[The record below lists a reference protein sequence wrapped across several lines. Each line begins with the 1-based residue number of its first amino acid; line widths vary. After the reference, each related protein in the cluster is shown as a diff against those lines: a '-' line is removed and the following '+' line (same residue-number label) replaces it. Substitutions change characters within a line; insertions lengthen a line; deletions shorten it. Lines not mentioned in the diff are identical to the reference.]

1 MTIKTPNLPPPGS
14 PNSWGPNHNQN
25 TLGAWLIA
33 NPDFEDRPATIEQFL
48 GPGYLDIDPDQNPHL
63 PKGVGIRPGVKQA
76 LVDIFGTELDPRS
89 ISDKREALFTGGIG
103 IGKTTMASVA
113 LAYMVHW
120 VCCLHDP
127 QAYFGMLPG
136 SRIAFM
142 LMSTKD
148 SQAKEVL
155 FGDIKARI
163 NVADWFK
170 NMETPWKG
178 NTPYDPEYRNQLRF
192 PKDIWVIPGNSAE
205 TTFEGYNILGG
216 ILDEGDS
223 HKVTE
228 NKDYAQEGWRTIKA
242 RVTSRFTD
250 PETNTHRG
258 LLIAIGQ
265 MKAAEGFMAR
275 MKKTML
281 DANEKREQQ
290 GLKPECKVVEMAI
303 WESIGWERFRDKKTG
318 KIDIFYFDIT
328 RRIVVPEGPALHLK
342 GKLDAKTDTII
353 PIPMNYW
360 SDFDL
365 NPVQALK
372 DHAGIPPSVED
383 PFIATPD
390 RVDEAQEKWHRR
402 FDFTPVG
409 SKPHQPEFSDELHGD
424 ALKRVLHV
432 DIAYASGGDALGM
445 AMAHIPELVEIDG
458 ELKPII
464 VFDWLLRIK
473 PSGGQTLML
482 KDFRRIIREMRD
494 DRKYK
499 INLVTLDGFQSQD
512 SIQLLREARF
522 NTDLLSVD
530 RNKAP
535 YEELREAIYER
546 RVEFPK
552 YMTYLKKGETEKV
565 NIARKELLELTDTG
579 RKIDHPLKGS
589 KDVADAMAGCVYAL
603 MSGTQFRRGAKRP
616 GSGQYDPD
624 AVPDL
629 SSFVAKRVPV
639 GAGAALS
646 PAALGQGNQPQG
658 KMSTQG
664 YGPHNF
670 PNLPVD
676 PFKELRRPG
685 MH

>member
-1 MTIKTPNLPPPGS
+1 MTIKTPNLPPPGAS
-14 PNSWGPNHNQN
+14 NSWGPGQGQN
-25 TLGAWLIA
+25 DLTAWLIA

-76 LVDIFGTELDPRS
+76 LIDIFGEDIDPQCVS
-89 ISDKREALFTGGIG
+89 LCREALFTGGIG

-127 QAYFGMLPG
+127 QSFFGLLPG

-170 NMETPWKG
+170 HLDTPWKAKSK
-178 NTPYDPEYRNQLRF
+178 TPYDPEYRNQMRF

-228 NKDYAQEGWRTIKA
+228 NKDYAEEGWRTIRN
-242 RVTSRFTD
+242 RVTSRFTN
-250 PETNTHRG
+250 PLTGEHRG

-275 MKKTML
+275 MKKKML
-281 DANEKREQQ
+281 ESDDKRERE
-290 GLKPECKVVEMAI
+290 GKKPQNKVVEMAI

-318 KIDIFYFDIT
+318 KIPIFYYDIN
-328 RRIVVPEGPALHLK
+328 RRIIVPEGPALHLK
-342 GKLDAKTDTII
+342 GTGNRSDTII
-353 PIPMNYW
+353 PIPENYRN
-360 SDFDL
+360 DFDL

-372 DHAGIPPSVED
+372 DHAGIPPSVDD

-390 RVDEAQEKWHRR
+390 RVDLAQTKWHERYPHLPA
-402 FDFTPVG
+402 PVG
-409 SKPHQPEFSDELHGD
+409 SKPHQPEFSPILRGD
-424 ALKRVLHV
+424 ALKRVIHV

-464 VFDWLLRIK
+464 VFDYLLRIK

-499 INLVTLDGFQSQD
+499 IGIVTLDGFQSQD

-546 RVEFPK
+546 RIEFPK
-552 YMTYLKKGETEKV
+552 YMTYLNKGDTERV
-565 NIARKELLELTDTG
+565 NIAKKELLELTDGG

-603 MSGTQFRRGAKRP
+603 MSGNQFRKGAKRP
-616 GSGQYDPD
+616 DQGSWDGSQ
-624 AVPDL
+624 PDL
-629 SSFVAKRVPV
+629 QQLGAPV
-639 GAGAALS
+639 TVD
-646 PAALGQGNQPQG
+646 PAMLGQGSTPMG
-658 KMSTQG
+658 KMSMH
-664 YGPHNF
+664 GPGPNSFNF
-670 PNLPVD
+670 PAQQVD
-676 PFKELRRPG
+676 PFAHLRRPG